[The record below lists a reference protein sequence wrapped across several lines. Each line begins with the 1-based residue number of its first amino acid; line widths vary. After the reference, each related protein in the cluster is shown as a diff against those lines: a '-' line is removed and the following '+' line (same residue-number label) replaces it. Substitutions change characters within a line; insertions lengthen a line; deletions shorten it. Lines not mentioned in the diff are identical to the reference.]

1 MVIKCQVNITIWR
14 YSGAREHRTVIRQ
27 IAECANAAST
37 VLLERHKHGKHNS
50 YASPPTTPAISAAPG
65 KPTQVW
71 GNSPDQS
78 TLMWHLQ
85 KAHRVELRW
94 AEARTKF
101 YKAMWEAALAFACVD
116 AAEVDV
122 RDAKIARLQRQLK
135 VARGRKKLRRG
146 WSTTRVRFML

>member
-1 MVIKCQVNITIWR
+1 MLLRAQQKSRATIRKKFKEAKAIQVAAYRDLDVAKRRFSRQVDDI
-14 YSGAREHRTVIRQ
+14 HRDENRK
-27 IAECANAAST
+27 
-37 VLLERHKHGKHNS
+37 LPLKKP
-50 YASPPTTPAISAAPG
+50 SPT
-65 KPTQVW
+65 
-71 GNSPDQS
+71 
-78 TLMWHLQ
+78 WHLQ

-135 VARGRKKLRRG
+135 REGGPGPQKAQARMEHHAG
-146 WSTTRVRFML
+146 